1 MALLLAQKSDV
12 RRHLRYPLAGLFHFS
27 TTGGTLADGTASY
40 RYFQPFAFLE
50 WRLNNLAPDEEAR
63 LTGNGYAAMA
73 FVGPA
78 PQSGSVYNLTFSGG
92 NLAAPVTVQV
102 VSDQNDIPQNSVALS
117 ASYAGSNNGLLIAA
131 KVAAAV
137 NLTPALQA
145 AKIFAVAPFGTGS
158 FSYSV
163 VPIPEVAFVSPVG
176 FNFSFT
182 YANTNLAPSLTADG
196 AQLHPMMEN
205 TSGTEMIW
213 GYVPSLNYLETQYA
227 TASRDLSTSKADVWK
242 ARATELPERFSL
254 YSTWQ
259 SRLAEFLDV
268 PLNPNAR
275 TNLRSQRPSRFF

>member
-63 LTGNGYAAMA
+63 LTGNAYAAMA

-78 PQSGSVYNLTFSGG
+78 PQPGSVYNLTFSGG
-92 NLAAPVTVQV
+92 TLAAPVTVTV
-102 VSDQNDIPQNSVALS
+102 TTDQNDVPINSTELA
-117 ASYAGSNNGLLIAA
+117 ASYAGSNNGLLVAA

-137 NLTPALQA
+137 NLNPQLQA
-145 AKIFAVAPFGTGS
+145 ARITAVAPFGTGS

-182 YANTNLAPSLTADG
+182 FASNLAPSLTADG
-196 AQLHPMMEN
+196 AQLHPVMEN
-205 TSGTEMIW
+205 TSGTVEIW
-213 GYVPSLNYLETQYA
+213 GYVPILNYLETQYA
-227 TASRDLSTSKADVWK
+227 TASRDLSTTQADVWR

-259 SRLAEFLDV
+259 ARLAEFLDV

-275 TNLRSQRPSRFF
+275 TNLRSQRPTRFF

>member
-63 LTGNGYAAMA
+63 LTGNAYAAMA

-78 PQSGSVYNLTFSGG
+78 PNSGSVFTLNFSGG
-92 NLAAPVTVQV
+92 NLTTPVTVTV
-102 VSDQNDIPQNSVALS
+102 TSDSSDIPQYSTELA
-117 ASYAGSNNGLLIAA
+117 ASYAGSNNGLIIAA
-131 KVAAAV
+131 KIASAV
-137 NLTPALQA
+137 NLNAALQA
-145 AKIFAVAPFGTGS
+145 ARISAVAPFGTGA

-163 VPIPEVAFVSPVG
+163 VPIPEVAFVSPTG
-176 FNFSFT
+176 FQFSFT
-182 YANTNLAPSLTADG
+182 FSSNLAPSLTADG
-196 AQLHPMMEN
+196 TQLHPMMEN
-205 TSGTEMIW
+205 TLGTQEIF
-213 GYVPSLNYLETQYA
+213 GYIPILNYLETQYA
-227 TASRDLSTSKADVWK
+227 TASRDLSTSQADVWK

-268 PLNPNAR
+268 PINPNAR
-275 TNLRSQRPSRFF
+275 TNLRSQRPTRFF

>member
-63 LTGNGYAAMA
+63 LTGNAYAAMA

-78 PQSGSVYNLTFSGG
+78 PNPGSVFTLNFSGG
-92 NLAAPVTVQV
+92 NLTAPVTVTV
-102 VSDQNDIPQNSVALS
+102 TSDSSDIPQNSTELA
-117 ASYAGSNNGLLIAA
+117 ASYAGSNNGLIIAA
-131 KVAAAV
+131 KIASAV
-137 NLTPALQA
+137 NLNAALQA
-145 AKIFAVAPFGTGS
+145 ARISAVAPFGTGA

-163 VPIPEVAFVSPVG
+163 VPIPEVAFVSPTG
-176 FNFSFT
+176 FQFSFT
-182 YANTNLAPSLTADG
+182 FSSNLAPSLTADG
-196 AQLHPMMEN
+196 TQLHPMMEN
-205 TSGTEMIW
+205 TLGTQDIF
-213 GYVPSLNYLETQYA
+213 GYIPILNYLETQYA
-227 TASRDLSTSKADVWK
+227 TASRDLSTSQADVWK

-268 PLNPNAR
+268 PINPNAR
-275 TNLRSQRPSRFF
+275 TNLRSQRPTRFF